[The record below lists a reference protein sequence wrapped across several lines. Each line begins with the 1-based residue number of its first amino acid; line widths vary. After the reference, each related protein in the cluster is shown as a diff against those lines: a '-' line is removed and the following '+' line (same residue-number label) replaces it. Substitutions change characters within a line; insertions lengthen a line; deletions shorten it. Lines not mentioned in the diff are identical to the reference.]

1 MRPNKCKWELTTRV
15 LTTVLCLAAAQ
26 PAVAQRTNGGR
37 GSKPAGVITLET
49 RLPNFS
55 VAGVSK
61 LHALVQFSRQLRLP
75 LGIECVRRS
84 AFRPVSALSLTRPS
98 VREVLESIL
107 GSKQGYVLRI
117 SDGVLE
123 VNCTEVLNA
132 KRNLFGDV
140 VPRFSIPRSNLATAS
155 LNLWMSLELR
165 LHPETEGFAG
175 DYSPAPLG
183 HDVGPLEMRGA
194 TVRQILNAI
203 VASYGEAAWV
213 ATAPPSRLGHLPQS
227 GLWAVIDY
235 KDPRWADLIMAV
247 RPRFNN

>member
-1 MRPNKCKWELTTRV
+1 MWLNNCKRELTTRV
-15 LTTVLCLAAAQ
+15 LTTLLCLAVAR

-37 GSKPAGVITLET
+37 GSKPGGVITLET

-55 VAGVSK
+55 VAGVSR
-61 LHALVQFSRQLRLP
+61 LHALVQFSRQLRVP
-75 LGIECVRRS
+75 LGIECVRPS
-84 AFRPVSALSLTRPS
+84 AFRPVQALSLTRPS
-98 VREVLESIL
+98 VREVLQSIL
-107 GSKQGYVLRI
+107 GRSHGYVVSLAG
-117 SDGVLE
+117 GVVN
-123 VNCTEVLNA
+123 VNCPEGINA
-132 KRNLFGDV
+132 KGNLFGAV

-183 HDVGPLEMRGA
+183 HDIGPLEMRGA

-213 ATAPPSRLGHLPQS
+213 ATAPPSRLGRLPQS

-247 RPRFNN
+247 RARFNN